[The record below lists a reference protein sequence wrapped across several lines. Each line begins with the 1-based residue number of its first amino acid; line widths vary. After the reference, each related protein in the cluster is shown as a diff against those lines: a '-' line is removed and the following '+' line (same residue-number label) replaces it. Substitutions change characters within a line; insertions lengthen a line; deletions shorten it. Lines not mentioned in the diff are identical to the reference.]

1 MEMRP
6 PHLKVVILRPGARA
20 ETGPSAMPEHNLLQ
34 DSEQHGVAL
43 RQWFVSLCTSKTF
56 CNLSLFLQP
65 PGWQTGFWVCGW
77 GIYPWRGEEGR
88 AVALREGK
96 GGEGWGKGDSSKT
109 STSHSPASLSSIK
122 MESRNSPGT
131 REMHLAVETTSRR
144 IQRDGQSLLCSHILQ
159 TRCCCPVCIFA
170 FPSWS

>member
-1 MEMRP
+1 MLCLSTTFFR
-6 PHLKVVILRPGARA
+6 
-20 ETGPSAMPEHNLLQ
+20 TQS
-34 DSEQHGVAL
+34 ST
-43 RQWFVSLCTSKTF
+43 VSLSGSDLCLCAPQK
-56 CNLSLFLQP
+56 LSAIL
-65 PGWQTGFWVCGW
+65 VCFFSPLDGRQVF
-77 GIYPWRGEEGR
+77 GCVAGAYILEEERRGELWPLERGR
-88 AVALREGK
+88 VGK
-96 GGEGWGKGDSSKT
+96 GGEGGGKGDSSKT

-170 FPSWS
+170 FPS